1 MRHFAFRSA
10 FAMVL
15 GTVAFCGQAWAG
27 SLPVSGASL
36 WLDAG
41 AITGISD
48 GGAVTAWN
56 DGSGNS
62 NNYAGTA
69 TYDASNANF
78 NNQATVH
85 FDGSQSL
92 YNSAFNPAFGY
103 TIFAV
108 AKADSPSGNQ
118 AYFGGGVSSMA
129 LGLYVGTGVNPNNSF
144 WAWAPNEWS
153 TYGKADSVNAN
164 TNIHAYTVS
173 STDETTWSW
182 YLNGKATGAAG
193 EAAGNPI
200 AYSGGTYVGASGAGG
215 GEYWNGDI
223 AEIIVYNSVLNATQ
237 IGQVNSYLGEKYG
250 VAVPEPSA
258 IVVLVTGLVGL
269 LAYAWRK
276 RR

>member
-1 MRHFAFRSA
+1 MRRFAFRSA
-10 FAMVL
+10 FAVVL

-41 AITGISD
+41 AITGVAD

-62 NNYAGTA
+62 YNYTGAA

-92 YNSAFNPAFGY
+92 YNSAFNPAFGF

-108 AKADSPSGNQ
+108 AKADSPSFNQ
-118 AYFGGGVSSMA
+118 AYFGGGVSAMA
-129 LGLYVGTGVNPNNSF
+129 FGLYVGTGVNPNNSF

-153 TYGKADSVNAN
+153 TYGKADSVNVN

-173 STDETTWSW
+173 STDEATWAW
-182 YLNGKATGAAG
+182 YLNGKATGAVG
-193 EAAGNPI
+193 EAAGNPN
-200 AYSGGTYVGASGAGG
+200 AYSSGTYIGASNAD
-215 GEYWNGDI
+215 GERWNGDI
-223 AEIIVYNSVLNATQ
+223 AEIIVYNSVLNANQ
-237 IGQVNSYLGEKYG
+237 IGQVNGYLGEKYG
-250 VAVPEPSA
+250 IAVPEPSTFILLTA
-258 IVVLVTGLVGL
+258 GLFGL
-269 LAYAWRK
+269 IAYAWRK